1 MINVL
6 EEIKTRKGKRRER
19 AAWLGGGGSS
29 IGTLGKDDERMSY
42 ADPWGKC
49 IPSSQTPPPS

>member
-1 MINVL
+1 MP
-6 EEIKTRKGKRRER
+6 ERKLKQGRGIER

-29 IGTLGKDDERMSY
+29 IGTLGKDDARMSY

-49 IPSSQTPPPS
+49 IPSSQTQPPS